1 MTNKVFC
8 LSIIS
13 AIALLICSPLHVSGQ
28 NVSAQGLKTVVIDPG
43 HGGKDP
49 GAPGKSKS
57 TAEKNIVLNISK
69 LFGDKIKAEYPD
81 VKIVY
86 TRSTDVFVELKER
99 ANIAKRS
106 NADLFISVH
115 CNSSTNTKAFGAS
128 AHILGPKSTN
138 PKNTSDYFEK
148 SKSVAQREN
157 SVMLLED
164 DYQTSYQD
172 FDPNSPEAVISHSL
186 LWQANYGNSL
196 LFAAEYDAQIH
207 KAPYRVSNYTGIHQ
221 DVFYLLWATN
231 MPAALL
237 EVGFLSNPNDYAVLS
252 TTDGQEKIAK
262 SLFNAFKNYK
272 EKYDASV
279 GAFPMA
285 EEPVAVPTVKEEAP
299 VTTPVVKE
307 ETPVAKPVVK
317 EEAPTAKQEVAQP
330 KSEASAVSKYYGI
343 QIMGLGRLLKN
354 GDSALKGLQVQAV
367 KAEGSSIYKYIYG
380 KHATRAAAAA
390 ELATVRKK
398 FPEAFIVE
406 VDGDNV
412 KISK

>member
-1 MTNKVFC
+1 MTNKVLC
-8 LSIIS
+8 LTIIS
-13 AIALLICSPLHVSGQ
+13 AIALLISSPLHISGQ
-28 NVSAQGLKTVVIDPG
+28 NVSGQGLKTVVIDPG

-81 VKIVY
+81 VKVVY

-99 ANIAKRS
+99 ANIAKRN

-115 CNSSTNTKAFGAS
+115 CNSSTNSKAFGAS
-128 AHILGPKSTN
+128 AHILGPKSNN

-164 DYQTSYQD
+164 DYQTAYQD

-237 EVGFLSNPNDYAVLS
+237 EVGFLSNPSDYAVLS
-252 TTDGQEKIAK
+252 TADGQEKIAK
-262 SLFNAFKNYK
+262 SLFNAFKSYK

-279 GAFPMA
+279 GALPA
-285 EEPVAVPTVKEEAP
+285 VSESTPEPEPSTVNEEPASPKQETAPVQKEEADKN
-299 VTTPVVKE
+299 VTSTP
-307 ETPVAKPVVK
+307 
-317 EEAPTAKQEVAQP
+317 
-330 KSEASAVSKYYGI
+330 SKYYGI

-380 KHATRAAAAA
+380 KHATRSAAAA
-390 ELATVRKK
+390 ELPAVKKK

-406 VDGDNV
+406 VNGDSV

>member
-1 MTNKVFC
+1 MTNKVLC
-8 LSIIS
+8 LTIIS
-13 AIALLICSPLHVSGQ
+13 AIALLISSPLHISGQ
-28 NVSAQGLKTVVIDPG
+28 NVSGQGLKTVVIDPG

-81 VKIVY
+81 VKVVY

-99 ANIAKRS
+99 ANIAKRN

-115 CNSSTNTKAFGAS
+115 CNSSTNSKAFGAS
-128 AHILGPKSTN
+128 AHILGPKSNN

-164 DYQTSYQD
+164 DYQTAYQD

-237 EVGFLSNPNDYAVLS
+237 EVGFLSNPSDYAVLS
-252 TTDGQEKIAK
+252 TADGQEKIAK
-262 SLFNAFKNYK
+262 SLFNAFKSYK

-279 GAFPMA
+279 GALPA
-285 EEPVAVPTVKEEAP
+285 VSESTPEPEPSTVNEESASPKQETAPVQKEEADKN
-299 VTTPVVKE
+299 VTSTP
-307 ETPVAKPVVK
+307 
-317 EEAPTAKQEVAQP
+317 
-330 KSEASAVSKYYGI
+330 SKYYGI

-390 ELATVRKK
+390 ELSAVKKK
-398 FPEAFIVE
+398 FPEAFVVE
-406 VDGDNV
+406 VNGDNV

>member
-1 MTNKVFC
+1 MTNKVLC
-8 LSIIS
+8 LTIIS
-13 AIALLICSPLHVSGQ
+13 AIALLISSPLHISGQ
-28 NVSAQGLKTVVIDPG
+28 NVSGQGLKTVVIDPG

-81 VKIVY
+81 VKVVY

-99 ANIAKRS
+99 ANIAKRN

-115 CNSSTNTKAFGAS
+115 CNSSTNSRAFGAS
-128 AHILGPKSTN
+128 AHILGPKSNN

-164 DYQTSYQD
+164 DYQTAYQD

-237 EVGFLSNPNDYAVLS
+237 EVGFLSNPSDYAVLS
-252 TTDGQEKIAK
+252 TADGQEKIAK
-262 SLFNAFKNYK
+262 SLFNAFKGYK

-279 GAFPMA
+279 GALPA
-285 EEPVAVPTVKEEAP
+285 VSESTPEPEPSTVNEEPASPKQETAPVQKEEADKN
-299 VTTPVVKE
+299 VTSTP
-307 ETPVAKPVVK
+307 
-317 EEAPTAKQEVAQP
+317 
-330 KSEASAVSKYYGI
+330 SKYYGI

-380 KHATRAAAAA
+380 KHATRSAAAA
-390 ELATVRKK
+390 ELPAVKKK
-398 FPEAFIVE
+398 FPEAFVVE
-406 VDGDNV
+406 VNGDSV

>member
-1 MTNKVFC
+1 MTNKVLC
-8 LSIIS
+8 LTIIS
-13 AIALLICSPLHVSGQ
+13 AIALLISSPLHISGQ
-28 NVSAQGLKTVVIDPG
+28 NVSGQGLKTVVIDPG

-81 VKIVY
+81 VKVVY

-99 ANIAKRS
+99 ANIAKRN

-115 CNSSTNTKAFGAS
+115 CNSSTNSKAFGAS
-128 AHILGPKSTN
+128 AHILGPKSNN

-164 DYQTSYQD
+164 DYQTAYQD

-237 EVGFLSNPNDYAVLS
+237 EVGFLSNPSDYAVLS
-252 TTDGQEKIAK
+252 TADGQEKIAK
-262 SLFNAFKNYK
+262 SLFNAFKSYK

-279 GAFPMA
+279 GALPA
-285 EEPVAVPTVKEEAP
+285 VSESTPEPEPSTVKEDPASPKQETAP
-299 VTTPVVKE
+299 VQ
-307 ETPVAKPVVK
+307 K
-317 EEAPTAKQEVAQP
+317 EEADKNVTSTP
-330 KSEASAVSKYYGI
+330 SKYYGI

-380 KHATRAAAAA
+380 KHATRSAAAA
-390 ELATVRKK
+390 ELPAVKKK

-406 VDGDNV
+406 VNGDSV

>member
-1 MTNKVFC
+1 MTNKVLC

-13 AIALLICSPLHVSGQ
+13 AIALLISTPLHISGQ
-28 NVSAQGLKTVVIDPG
+28 NVSGQGLKTVVIDPG

-81 VKIVY
+81 VKVVY
-86 TRSTDVFVELKER
+86 TRSADVFVELKER
-99 ANIAKRS
+99 ANIAKRN

-115 CNSSTNTKAFGAS
+115 CNSSTNSKAFGAS
-128 AHILGPKSTN
+128 AHILGPKSNN

-172 FDPNSPEAVISHSL
+172 FDPNSPEAVISHRL

-196 LFAAEYDAQIH
+196 LFAAEYDSQIH
-207 KAPYRVSNYTGIHQ
+207 KSPYRVSNYTGIHQ

-237 EVGFLSNPNDYAVLS
+237 EVGFLSNPGDYAVLS
-252 TTDGQEKIAK
+252 TADGQEKIAK
-262 SLFNAFKNYK
+262 SLFNAFKSYK

-279 GAFPMA
+279 GAFPS
-285 EEPVAVPTVKEEAP
+285 EPVEPVEKEE
-299 VTTPVVKE
+299 VEKLKDDT
-307 ETPVAKPVVK
+307 
-317 EEAPTAKQEVAQP
+317 EA
-330 KSEASAVSKYYGI
+330 YYAI
-343 QIMGLGRLLKN
+343 QIMGLGRLLKK
-354 GDSALKGLQVQAV
+354 GDNALKGLEVQAI
-367 KAEGSSIYKYIYG
+367 KSEGSSIYKYVYG
-380 KHATRAAAAA
+380 KYSSRFAAAA
-390 ELATVRKK
+390 ELPAVKKK

-406 VDGDNV
+406 VKGDEV
-412 KISK
+412 KTSK

>member
-1 MTNKVFC
+1 MTTKVLC
-8 LSIIS
+8 LTIIS
-13 AIALLICSPLHVSGQ
+13 AIALLRSSPLHISGQ
-28 NVSAQGLKTVVIDPG
+28 NVSGQGLKTVVIDPG

-81 VKIVY
+81 VKVVY

-99 ANIAKRS
+99 ANIAKRN

-115 CNSSTNTKAFGAS
+115 CNSSPNSKAFGAS
-128 AHILGPKSTN
+128 AHILGPKSNN

-237 EVGFLSNPNDYAVLS
+237 EVGFLSNPGDYAVLS
-252 TTDGQEKIAK
+252 TADGQEKIAK
-262 SLFNAFKNYK
+262 SLFNAFKSYK

-279 GAFPMA
+279 GAFPDEA
-285 EEPVAVPTVKEEAP
+285 QAAPAVSEDVKQ
-299 VTTPVVKE
+299 
-307 ETPVAKPVVK
+307 ETPA
-317 EEAPTAKQEVAQP
+317 
-330 KSEASAVSKYYGI
+330 SKYYGI
-343 QIMGLGRLLKN
+343 QIMGLGRLLKD
-354 GDSALKGLQVQAV
+354 GDSALKGLQVQAI

-380 KHATRAAAAA
+380 KHATRSAAAA
-390 ELATVRKK
+390 ELPAVKKK

-406 VDGDNV
+406 VNGDSV

>member
-1 MTNKVFC
+1 MTNKVLC
-8 LSIIS
+8 LTIIS
-13 AIALLICSPLHVSGQ
+13 AIALLISSPLHISGQ
-28 NVSAQGLKTVVIDPG
+28 NVSGQGLKTVVIDPG

-81 VKIVY
+81 VKVVY

-99 ANIAKRS
+99 ANIAKRN

-115 CNSSTNTKAFGAS
+115 CNSSTNSKAFGAS
-128 AHILGPKSTN
+128 AHILGPKSNN

-164 DYQTSYQD
+164 DYQTAYQD

-196 LFAAEYDAQIH
+196 LFAAEYDSQIH

-237 EVGFLSNPNDYAVLS
+237 EVGFLSNPSDYAVLS
-252 TTDGQEKIAK
+252 TADGQEKIAK
-262 SLFNAFKNYK
+262 SLFNAFKSYK

-279 GAFPMA
+279 GALPA
-285 EEPVAVPTVKEEAP
+285 VSDSTPEPEPSTVKEEPASPKQETAP
-299 VTTPVVKE
+299 VQ
-307 ETPVAKPVVK
+307 K
-317 EEAPTAKQEVAQP
+317 EEADKNVTSTP
-330 KSEASAVSKYYGI
+330 SKYYGI

-380 KHATRAAAAA
+380 KHATRSAAAA
-390 ELATVRKK
+390 ELPAVKKK

-406 VDGDNV
+406 VNGDSV

>member
-1 MTNKVFC
+1 MTNKVLC
-8 LSIIS
+8 LTIIS
-13 AIALLICSPLHVSGQ
+13 AIALLISSPLHISGQ
-28 NVSAQGLKTVVIDPG
+28 NVSGQGLKTVVIDPG

-81 VKIVY
+81 VKVVY

-99 ANIAKRS
+99 ANIAKRN

-115 CNSSTNTKAFGAS
+115 CNSSTNSKAFGAS
-128 AHILGPKSTN
+128 AHILGPKSNN

-164 DYQTSYQD
+164 DYQTAYQD

-196 LFAAEYDAQIH
+196 LFAAEYDAHIH

-237 EVGFLSNPNDYAVLS
+237 EVGFLSNPSDYAVLS
-252 TTDGQEKIAK
+252 TADGQEKIAK
-262 SLFNAFKNYK
+262 SLFNAFKSYK

-279 GAFPMA
+279 GALPA
-285 EEPVAVPTVKEEAP
+285 VSESTPEPETSTVKEEPASPKQETAP
-299 VTTPVVKE
+299 VQ
-307 ETPVAKPVVK
+307 K
-317 EEAPTAKQEVAQP
+317 EEADKNVTSTP
-330 KSEASAVSKYYGI
+330 SKYYGI

-367 KAEGSSIYKYIYG
+367 RAEGSSIYKYIYG
-380 KHATRAAAAA
+380 KHATRSAAAA
-390 ELATVRKK
+390 ELPAVKKK

-406 VDGDNV
+406 VNGDSV

>member
-1 MTNKVFC
+1 MTNKVLC
-8 LSIIS
+8 LTIIS
-13 AIALLICSPLHVSGQ
+13 AIALLISSPLHISGQ
-28 NVSAQGLKTVVIDPG
+28 NVSGQGLKTVVIDPG

-69 LFGDKIKAEYPD
+69 LFGDKIKSEYPD
-81 VKIVY
+81 VKVVY

-99 ANIAKRS
+99 ANIAKRN

-115 CNSSTNTKAFGAS
+115 CNSSTNSRAFGAS
-128 AHILGPKSTN
+128 AHILGPKSNN

-164 DYQTSYQD
+164 DYQTAYQD

-237 EVGFLSNPNDYAVLS
+237 EVGFLSNPSDYAVLS
-252 TTDGQEKIAK
+252 TADGQEKIAK
-262 SLFNAFKNYK
+262 SLFNAFKSYK

-279 GAFPMA
+279 GALPA
-285 EEPVAVPTVKEEAP
+285 VSESTPEPEPSAVNEEPASPKQETAPVQKEEADKN
-299 VTTPVVKE
+299 VTSTP
-307 ETPVAKPVVK
+307 
-317 EEAPTAKQEVAQP
+317 
-330 KSEASAVSKYYGI
+330 SKYYGI

-380 KHATRAAAAA
+380 KHATRSAAAA
-390 ELATVRKK
+390 ELPAVKKK

-406 VDGDNV
+406 VNGDSV

>member
-1 MTNKVFC
+1 MTNKVLC

-13 AIALLICSPLHVSGQ
+13 AIALLISSPLHISGQ
-28 NVSAQGLKTVVIDPG
+28 NVSGQGLKTVVIDPG

-81 VKIVY
+81 VKVIY

-106 NADLFISVH
+106 NADLFISIH
-115 CNSSTNTKAFGAS
+115 CNSSTNSKAFGAS

-164 DYQTSYQD
+164 DYKTAYQD

-237 EVGFLSNPNDYAVLS
+237 EVGFLSNPGDYAVLS
-252 TTDGQEKIAK
+252 TAEGQEKIAK
-262 SLFNAFKNYK
+262 SLFAAFKNYK
-272 EKYDASV
+272 MQYDASV
-279 GAFPMA
+279 GAFPTEA
-285 EEPVAVPTVKEEAP
+285 EVSPTVKEEEKP
-299 VTTPVVKE
+299 QPETVSVKE
-307 ETPVAKPVVK
+307 ESPKVET
-317 EEAPTAKQEVAQP
+317 P
-330 KSEASAVSKYYGI
+330 KSETPASSKYYGI
-343 QIMGLGRLLKN
+343 QVMGLGRLLKN
-354 GDSALKGLQVQAV
+354 GDPALKGLQVQAV

-380 KHATRAAAAA
+380 KHATRAAAAS
-390 ELATVRKK
+390 ELTAVRKK

>member
-1 MTNKVFC
+1 MTNKVLC
-8 LSIIS
+8 LTIIS
-13 AIALLICSPLHVSGQ
+13 AIALLISSPLHISGQ
-28 NVSAQGLKTVVIDPG
+28 NVSGQGLKTVVIDPG

-81 VKIVY
+81 VKVVY

-99 ANIAKRS
+99 ANIAKRN

-115 CNSSTNTKAFGAS
+115 CNSSTNSRAFGAS
-128 AHILGPKSTN
+128 AHILGPKSNN

-164 DYQTSYQD
+164 DYQTAYQD

-196 LFAAEYDAQIH
+196 LFAAEYDSQIH

-237 EVGFLSNPNDYAVLS
+237 EVGFLSNPSDYAVLS
-252 TTDGQEKIAK
+252 TADGQEKIAK
-262 SLFNAFKNYK
+262 SLFNAFKSYK

-279 GAFPMA
+279 GALPA
-285 EEPVAVPTVKEEAP
+285 VSESTQEPEPSAVNEEPASPKQETAPVQKEEADKN
-299 VTTPVVKE
+299 VTSTP
-307 ETPVAKPVVK
+307 
-317 EEAPTAKQEVAQP
+317 
-330 KSEASAVSKYYGI
+330 SKYYGI

-380 KHATRAAAAA
+380 KHATRSAAAA
-390 ELATVRKK
+390 ELPAVKKK

-406 VDGDNV
+406 VNGDSV

>member
-1 MTNKVFC
+1 MTNKVLC
-8 LSIIS
+8 LTIIS
-13 AIALLICSPLHVSGQ
+13 AIALLISSPLHISGQ
-28 NVSAQGLKTVVIDPG
+28 NVSGQGLKTVVIDPG

-81 VKIVY
+81 VKVVY

-99 ANIAKRS
+99 ANIAKRN

-115 CNSSTNTKAFGAS
+115 CNSSTNSKAFGAS
-128 AHILGPKSTN
+128 AHILGPKSNN

-164 DYQTSYQD
+164 DYQTAYQD

-237 EVGFLSNPNDYAVLS
+237 EVGFLSNPSDYAVLS
-252 TTDGQEKIAK
+252 TADGQEKIAK

-279 GAFPMA
+279 GALPA
-285 EEPVAVPTVKEEAP
+285 VSESTPEPEPSTVKKDPASPKQETAPVQKEEADKN
-299 VTTPVVKE
+299 VTSTP
-307 ETPVAKPVVK
+307 
-317 EEAPTAKQEVAQP
+317 
-330 KSEASAVSKYYGI
+330 SKYYGI

-354 GDSALKGLQVQAV
+354 GDTALKGLQVQAV

-380 KHATRAAAAA
+380 KHATRSAAAA
-390 ELATVRKK
+390 ELPAVKKK

-406 VDGDNV
+406 VNGDSV

>member
-1 MTNKVFC
+1 MTNKVLC
-8 LSIIS
+8 LTIIS
-13 AIALLICSPLHVSGQ
+13 AIALLISSPLHISGQ
-28 NVSAQGLKTVVIDPG
+28 NVSGQGLKIVVIDPG

-81 VKIVY
+81 VKVVY

-99 ANIAKRS
+99 ANIAKRN

-115 CNSSTNTKAFGAS
+115 CNSSTNSKAFGAS
-128 AHILGPKSTN
+128 AHILGPKSNN

-164 DYQTSYQD
+164 DYQTAYQD

-237 EVGFLSNPNDYAVLS
+237 EVGFLSNPSDYAVLS
-252 TTDGQEKIAK
+252 TADGQEKIAK
-262 SLFNAFKNYK
+262 SLFNAFKSYK

-279 GAFPMA
+279 GALPA
-285 EEPVAVPTVKEEAP
+285 VSESTPEPEPSAVNEEPASPKQETAPVQNEEADKN
-299 VTTPVVKE
+299 VTSTP
-307 ETPVAKPVVK
+307 
-317 EEAPTAKQEVAQP
+317 
-330 KSEASAVSKYYGI
+330 SKYYGI

-380 KHATRAAAAA
+380 KHATRSAAAA
-390 ELATVRKK
+390 ELPAVKKK

-406 VDGDNV
+406 VNGDSV